1 MSRNVKRDGLS
12 NSNGDSVENSAEKM
26 PEEKPK
32 RASRKKSE
40 KAAQGNSPEGIAVK
54 AEEDKPK
61 RTRKKKGEPEETPA
75 VEPAEAKPKKTRKTK
90 GESTGDLT
98 KEKPE
103 KTPQELTSKEP
114 IETTQGVPTS
124 EGTTQQPPSEEP
136 TPEEPKR
143 VLKKSRVWE
152 IQSYIKDVD
161 GNEIFTP
168 EKIRTYL
175 KKLENHIERW
185 CWVIHDRDKFTVA
198 DLEKAEEDGRVLTSA
213 IGEPKPA
220 HIHLVVEYY
229 NPVYSSAV
237 AKDIGLPERQVQKAK
252 AKRNQF
258 VAIAAY
264 FTHEDEKQQ
273 QYGKARY
280 YDSDIYCSR
289 NFDYRKEVDNYFAHR
304 KMFNSA
310 TMPRARVYELIEGVA
325 NGDLSFRDIKQR
337 YGFAFFLEYEQK
349 FLKAYREY
357 IKMTYEMQ
365 PRINIFIEGP
375 AGRGKS
381 SLAVE
386 VAKALYPKP
395 DESAEVNEN
404 DMYYVAGKRGVRFD
418 DYGYQPTIIWDD
430 VRSAELLSEFGR
442 EGILNLFEIYPK
454 KANYNIKFGGT
465 ILVNQVNIFT
475 GIEDYRTFLDGLM
488 KGYKDKSGKTH
499 DAEEGEKKFQS
510 YRRMAMVLSVH
521 QDFFEIKLNKAL
533 FSNGKPNEFETYARV
548 GLDIYS
554 LNRHFTGDAKKRMLE
569 DALKPVKEKVDE
581 YRHLNQTEYKITGKE
596 INAQPIEII
605 TDKDELKELEEKDRE
620 RYASYAKAY
629 AEMEK
634 KSKGDKADTE
644 EDLSEEVNFEKWR
657 MKGCPE
663 LPDENGP
670 VVDSYSHGVDMDL
683 LIDEWYSNTDKYGDE
698 EEVNDFYSYYLSIE
712 DGQEAEAFAVTIEF
726 LYGRHEILNR
736 VYEDITNLRENLQA
750 QKLERAKD
758 NSFLSDETADAEKQ
772 LKEKEQDAKKIIAKC
787 AAYIRDKFE
796 LYKKQIV
803 VQKIAKIGEEL
814 GVITSIDELKSLG
827 F

>member
-1 MSRNVKRDGLS
+1 
-12 NSNGDSVENSAEKM
+12 M
-26 PEEKPK
+26 PRKGKINEEEKVSK
-32 RASRKKSE
+32 
-40 KAAQGNSPEGIAVK
+40 
-54 AEEDKPK
+54 
-61 RTRKKKGEPEETPA
+61 EP
-75 VEPAEAKPKKTRKTK
+75 VKKTRGTRTK
-90 GESTGDLT
+90 SRGVETKSGEREAET
-98 KEKPE
+98 KSGETETTTDSSKKKRSNLSEKKRSKPSE
-103 KTPQELTSKEP
+103 KTAKESKETSREA
-114 IETTQGVPTS
+114 ETKSGDVEKAKTPPVDHSGSKVDSVPSGNKKNSTS
-124 EGTTQQPPSEEP
+124 SGNKESSTPSEN
-136 TPEEPKR
+136 EESSAPVSKR
-143 VLKKSRVWE
+143 SEKKGSVPLEKSRVWE
-152 IQSYIKDVD
+152 IQSLVKDKD
-161 GNEIFTP
+161 GNDLFTP
-168 EKIRTYL
+168 EMVEKYL
-175 KKLENHIERW
+175 AENEHGIEKW
-185 CWVIHDRDKFTVA
+185 CWVIHDRDKYT
-198 DLEKAEEDGRVLTSA
+198 EDFFDQAAMQDTFYTDAKL
-213 IGEPKPA
+213 GETKPA
-220 HIHLVVEYY
+220 HIHLALQFY
-229 NPVYSSAV
+229 NPVHCSAI
-237 AKDIGLPERQVQKAK
+237 AKDIGLPVRYVQKAK

-258 VAIAAY
+258 IAIAAY
-264 FTHEDEKQQ
+264 LTHEDAKQQ
-273 QYGKARY
+273 ELGKARY
-280 YDSDIYCSR
+280 YDHEIHRSSD
-289 NFDYRKEVDNYFAHR
+289 FDYRKEVDNYFAHR

-325 NGDLSFRDIKQR
+325 NGDLSLRDIKTR

-357 IKMTYEMQ
+357 IKMAYEMQ

-454 KANYNIKFGGT
+454 KVNYNIKFGGI

-569 DALKPVKEKVDE
+569 DALKPVKEKVEE

-634 KSKGDKADTE
+634 KSKGDKALLFITQPPIYGAIHSVLSVPQKSHAPYPMTQSACHGSTVLYQVFRGDHASPGMVASNAFCFLHPSAIFSFMALT
-644 EDLSEEVNFEKWR
+644 DL
-657 MKGCPE
+657 P
-663 LPDENGP
+663 
-670 VVDSYSHGVDMDL
+670 
-683 LIDEWYSNTDKYGDE
+683 NTSPSLTRR
-698 EEVNDFYSYYLSIE
+698 DFPCLCSVSRT
-712 DGQEAEAFAVTIEF
+712 DAVS
-726 LYGRHEILNR
+726 
-736 VYEDITNLRENLQA
+736 A
-750 QKLERAKD
+750 
-758 NSFLSDETADAEKQ
+758 
-772 LKEKEQDAKKIIAKC
+772 
-787 AAYIRDKFE
+787 
-796 LYKKQIV
+796 
-803 VQKIAKIGEEL
+803 
-814 GVITSIDELKSLG
+814 
-827 F
+827 